1 MKTNDFLLSHMQE
14 VTPSVVPTAVSMAIG
29 RIVSH

>member
-1 MKTNDFLLSHMQE
+1 MISYFSHMQE

-29 RIVSH
+29 RIASH